1 MEILNFED
9 LGDTEYRLAANAVV
23 LVLEEYHIS
32 IATYLTGVSTLISTG
47 LKATWWPGSGLDTY
61 RRDWTTKVIV
71 HVYQRFLEGY
81 YH

>member
-1 MEILNFED
+1 MQRSFS
-9 LGDTEYRLAANAVV
+9 NA
-23 LVLEEYHIS
+23 EF
-32 IATYLTGVSTLISTG
+32 TGGGGGNHLPSTG

-71 HVYQRFLEGY
+71 HVYQRFLERY